1 MTARVVVAIASMSFL
16 AMLATRELF
25 ALLAIVFV
33 AATLFALGVIGLTAD
48 LVHRKDR
55 RYGAN
60 NSYRR
65 H

>member
-1 MTARVVVAIASMSFL
+1 MTARVIVAIASMSFL

-33 AATLFALGVIGLTAD
+33 SATLFAFGVIGLTAD
-48 LVHRKDR
+48 LFRKDR
-55 RYGAN
+55 RNGAIKG
-60 NSYRR
+60 YRR